1 MKDNTTE
8 LIQENLEKV
17 LENDTYRLRAEEKS
31 YERLVQYFTWNATAK
46 KVMQIAEK
54 MNGEKE

>member
-1 MKDNTTE
+1 M
-8 LIQENLEKV
+8 EKV